1 MLRMDFDITVGNYRL
16 RMVDAVKVRHSV
28 EQLSDTA
35 TVTLPAM
42 VEGKALQVEEKL
54 RDYPSEN
61 VPVVI
66 QLGYDGR
73 LETEFE
79 GYLKTVATD
88 GGNLTL
94 ECEDAIYLFDRK
106 VDDVELTGISMK
118 ALLEKVVRQI
128 DPSYKVE
135 TEFEFTWDKFVFY
148 HATARD
154 VLKKVQDETKA
165 NIYFKGKTLYVRP
178 QYAQASDKTV
188 VFDFSRNIESSSLK
202 YRKAADKKVEVTVEL
217 TNAEGKKKTVK
228 YGADGGKTIKRV
240 GHGVSEAEAK
250 KIAENEYNLW
260 CYDGYEGSFTGWLV
274 PYVEPGDAVKIL
286 DSYYPTKQGAYYVTG
301 TEISFSKE
309 GGKRTVSLGRKLYD
323 VKV

>member
-1 MLRMDFDITVGNYRL
+1 MFRMDFDITVGNYRL
-16 RMVDAVKVRHSV
+16 KMVDSVKVKHSV

-35 TVTLPAM
+35 TITLPAM

-54 RDYPSEN
+54 RPDPEKPTS
-61 VPVVI
+61 VTI
-66 QLGYDGR
+66 RLGYNGS

-79 GYLKTVATD
+79 GFLKTVATD

-94 ECEDAIYLFDRK
+94 ECEDAIYLFDK
-106 VDDVELTGISMK
+106 KADDVELTGISMK
-118 ALLEKVVRQI
+118 ALLEKVARQI

-135 TEFEFTWDKFVFY
+135 TEFDFTWEKFVFY

-154 VLKKVQDETKA
+154 ILKKVQDETKA

-202 YRKAADKKVEVTVEL
+202 YRKKEDKKVEVTVKM
-217 TNAEGKKKTVK
+217 TNALGKSFEKTA
-228 YGADGGKTIKRV
+228 GARGGKSIKKV
-240 GHGVSEAEAK
+240 VSGVSETQLATLAK
-250 KIAENEYNLW
+250 NEHNLW
-260 CYDGYEGSFTGWLV
+260 CYDGYEGSFTGWLI
-274 PYVEPGDAVKIL
+274 PYVEPGDAARII
-286 DSYYPTKQGAYYVTG
+286 DSDYPTKGGLYYVTG

-309 GGKRTVSLGRKLYD
+309 GGKRTVSLGRRLD
-323 VKV
+323 LA

>member
-1 MLRMDFDITVGNYRL
+1 MLRMDFDIRIGSYRL
-16 RMVDAVKVRHSV
+16 KMVDAVKVKHSV

-35 TVTLPAM
+35 TITLPAM
-42 VEGKALQVEEKL
+42 VEGKAIEIEDKL
-54 RDYPSEN
+54 KVGN
-61 VPVVI
+61 AVTI
-66 QLGYDGR
+66 QLGYDDR
-73 LETEFE
+73 LQTEFK
-79 GYLKTVATD
+79 GYLKAINTD

-94 ECEDAIYLFDRK
+94 ECEDAIYLFDKK
-106 VDDVELTGISMK
+106 VADVELTGISMK
-118 ALLEKVVRQI
+118 NLLEKVVRQV
-128 DPSYKVE
+128 DPSYKVK

-165 NIYFKGKTLYVRP
+165 NIWFRGDTLHVQP
-178 QYAQASDKTV
+178 QYAQASGKTV

-202 YRKAADKKVEVTVEL
+202 YRKASDRKVEVTVEL
-217 TNAEGKKKTVK
+217 TDAEGKKKTVK

-240 GHGVSEAEAK
+240 GHGVSETEAK

-274 PYVEPGDAVKIL
+274 PFVEPGDAVRLRDADYKE
-286 DSYYPTKQGAYYVTG
+286 KEGVYYVTG

-309 GGKRTVSLGRKLYD
+309 GGKRTVNLGRKL
-323 VKV
+323 V

>member
-1 MLRMDFDITVGNYRL
+1 MLRMDFDIVIGNYRL
-16 RMVDAVKVRHSV
+16 KMVDSVKVKHSV

-35 TVTLPAM
+35 TITLPAM

-54 RDYPSEN
+54 RPDPEKPTS
-61 VPVVI
+61 VTI
-66 QLGYDGR
+66 RLGYNGS

-79 GYLKTVATD
+79 GFLKTVATD

-135 TEFEFTWDKFVFY
+135 TEFDFTWEKFVFY

-154 VLKKVQDETKA
+154 ILKKVQDETKA

-202 YRKAADKKVEVTVEL
+202 YRKKEDKKVEVTVKM
-217 TNAEGKKKTVK
+217 TNAAGKSFEETAGAPGGKSIKKTVS
-228 YGADGGKTIKRV
+228 GVDPSQLKTL
-240 GHGVSEAEAK
+240 AK
-250 KIAENEYNLW
+250 NEHNLW
-260 CYDGYEGSFTGWLV
+260 CYNGYEGSFTGWLV
-274 PYVEPGDAVKIL
+274 PYVEPGDAVRII
-286 DSYYPTKQGAYYVTG
+286 DSDYPMKGGLYYVTG

-309 GGKRTVSLGRKLYD
+309 GGKRTVSLGRRLD
-323 VKV
+323 LA

>member
-42 VEGKALQVEEKL
+42 VEGKALQVEGKL

-66 QLGYDGR
+66 RLGYDGR

-79 GYLKTVATD
+79 GFLKTVATD

-94 ECEDAIYLFDRK
+94 ECEDAIYLFDKK
-106 VDDVELTGISMK
+106 VDDVELKGITLK

-202 YRKAADKKVEVTVEL
+202 YRKAADKKVEVTVKL
-217 TNAEGKKKTVK
+217 TNAEGKSFEESA
-228 YGADGGKTIKRV
+228 GAPGGKSIKKV
-240 GHGVSEAEAK
+240 VSGVDPSQLKTLAK
-250 KIAENEYNLW
+250 NEHNLW

-274 PYVEPGDAVKIL
+274 PYVEPGDAVRII
-286 DSYYPTKQGAYYVTG
+286 DSDYPTKGGLYYVTG

-309 GGKRTVSLGRKLYD
+309 GGKRTVSLGRRLD
-323 VKV
+323 LA

>member
-1 MLRMDFDITVGNYRL
+1 MLRMDFDITIGNHRL
-16 RMVDAVKVRHSV
+16 KMVDQVKVKHSV

-42 VEGKALQVEEKL
+42 VEGKALEVESKL
-54 RDYPSEN
+54 HVGAEVTIR
-61 VPVVI
+61 
-66 QLGYDGR
+66 LGYDGR

-94 ECEDAIYLFDRK
+94 ECEDAIYLFEDK
-106 VDDVELTGISMK
+106 VKDEELTNISLK
-118 ALLEKVVRQI
+118 NLLEKVVRQVN
-128 DPSYKVE
+128 PSYKVE
-135 TEFEFTWDKFVFY
+135 TEFDFKWDKFTIY
-148 HATARD
+148 RATARD

-165 NIYFKGKTLYVRP
+165 NIWFRGGTLHVQP

-202 YRKAADKKVEVTVEL
+202 YRKAADKKVEVEL
-217 TNAEGKKKTVK
+217 TVNTPGGRKEKVSV
-228 YGADGGKTIKRV
+228 GASGGKSIKQEVFGMTMEQAR
-240 GHGVSEAEAK
+240 
-250 KIAENEYNLW
+250 KIAENEHTIG

-274 PYVEPGDAVKIL
+274 PFVEPGDAVRLRDK
-286 DSYYPTKQGAYYVTG
+286 DYPTKEGVYYVTG

-309 GGKRTVSLGRKLYD
+309 GGKRTISLGRWLRK
-323 VKV
+323 

>member
-1 MLRMDFDITVGNYRL
+1 MFRMDFDISVGNYRL
-16 RMVDAVKVRHSV
+16 KMVDAVKVKHSV

-35 TVTLPAM
+35 TITLPAM
-42 VEGKALQVEEKL
+42 VEGKALQVEDKL

-61 VPVVI
+61 VPVTI
-66 QLGYDGR
+66 RLGYNGS

-94 ECEDAIYLFDRK
+94 ECEDAIYLFDKK
-106 VDDVELTGISMK
+106 VDDVELKGISMK
-118 ALLEKVVRQI
+118 ALLEKVVKQV

-135 TEFEFTWDKFVFY
+135 TEFEFTWDKFTFY

-165 NIYFKGKTLYVRP
+165 NIWFRDGTLHVQP
-178 QYAQASDKTV
+178 QYAQASDRTV

-202 YRKAADKKVEVTVEL
+202 YRKKEDKKVEVTVKM
-217 TNAEGKKKTVK
+217 TNATGKSFEETAGAPGGKSIKKTVS
-228 YGADGGKTIKRV
+228 GVDPSQLKTL
-240 GHGVSEAEAK
+240 AK
-250 KIAENEYNLW
+250 NEHNLW
-260 CYDGYEGSFTGWLV
+260 CYNGYEGSFTGWLV
-274 PYVEPGDAVKIL
+274 PYVEPGDAVRII
-286 DSYYPTKQGAYYVTG
+286 DSDYPMKGGLYYVTG

-309 GGKRTVSLGRKLYD
+309 GGKRTVSLGRRLD
-323 VKV
+323 LA

>member
-16 RMVDAVKVRHSV
+16 RMVDQVKVRHSV

-35 TVTLPAM
+35 TITLPAM
-42 VEGKALQVEEKL
+42 VEGKALQVEGKL

-66 QLGYDGR
+66 RLGYDGR

-79 GYLKTVATD
+79 GFLKTVATD

-94 ECEDAIYLFDRK
+94 ECEDAIYLFEGK
-106 VDDVELTGISMK
+106 VDDVELTEISMQ

-128 DPSYKVE
+128 DPSYRVE
-135 TEFEFTWDKFVFY
+135 TEFDFTWKKFTFY

-165 NIYFKGKTLYVRP
+165 NIYLKGKTLYVRP

-188 VFDFSRNIESSSLK
+188 VFDFSRNIESSNLK
-202 YRKAADKKVEVTVEL
+202 YRKKEDKKVEVTVEL
-217 TNAEGKKKTVK
+217 TDANGEKTEVK
-228 YGADGGKTIKRV
+228 YGAGGGKSIKHV

-274 PYVEPGDAVKIL
+274 PYVEPGDAVRLRDADYKE
-286 DSYYPTKQGAYYVTG
+286 KEGVYYVTG

-309 GGKRTVSLGRKLYD
+309 GGKRTVSLGRWLSK
-323 VKV
+323 

>member
-1 MLRMDFDITVGNYRL
+1 MFRMDFDISVGNYRL
-16 RMVDAVKVRHSV
+16 KMVDAVKVKHSV

-35 TVTLPAM
+35 TITLPAM

-54 RDYPSEN
+54 RPNPNEPT
-61 VPVVI
+61 PVTI
-66 QLGYDGR
+66 KLGYDGN

-79 GYLKTVATD
+79 GFLKTVATD

-94 ECEDAIYLFDRK
+94 ECEDAIYLFDKK

-135 TEFEFTWDKFVFY
+135 TEFDFTWEKFVFY

-154 VLKKVQDETKA
+154 ILKKVQDETKA

-202 YRKAADKKVEVTVEL
+202 YRKKEDKKVEVTVKM
-217 TNAEGKKKTVK
+217 TNALGKSFEKTA
-228 YGADGGKTIKRV
+228 GAPGGKSIKKV
-240 GHGVSEAEAK
+240 VSGVSETQLATLAK
-250 KIAENEYNLW
+250 NEHNLW
-260 CYDGYEGSFTGWLV
+260 CYDGYEGSFTGWLI
-274 PYVEPGDAVKIL
+274 PYVEPGDTARII
-286 DSYYPTKQGAYYVTG
+286 DSDYPTKGGLYYVTG

-309 GGKRTVSLGRKLYD
+309 GGKRTVSLGRRLD
-323 VKV
+323 LA